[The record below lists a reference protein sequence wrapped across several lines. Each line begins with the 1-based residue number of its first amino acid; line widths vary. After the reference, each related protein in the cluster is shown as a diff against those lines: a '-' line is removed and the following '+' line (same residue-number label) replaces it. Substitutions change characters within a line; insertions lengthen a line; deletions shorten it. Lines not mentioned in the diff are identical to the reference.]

1 MSLSLSLSLS
11 SLFPLPTHSHAGETA
26 FSPSEPFQLVPS
38 AYNKIEMVHRPLTVG
53 TKQVQV
59 HLVDLDTRE
68 LVAGWLVTTSS
79 AAPIVSRTYDVDVTV
94 GKSAHKKIA
103 YGTGFLFVVVEVFV
117 WSLRLVF
124 FFNTIVFLLLF
135 CLFCSSSS
143 FSSSFPVNK
152 WDRSRNFRL
161 RTSDPDIVKVKD
173 PRLNI
178 SGRGKG
184 FIRLW
189 FAPVQ
194 HAGTKEMFIFVNDE
208 EDQNEECLML
218 RLTAN

>member
-1 MSLSLSLSLS
+1 MLGWLCLGTLSWYSLDDASHRSFLPPSPLSPSLS
-11 SLFPLPTHSHAGETA
+11 SHAGETA

-103 YGTGFLFVVVEVFV
+103 YGTVFCCGGGVQGGVWGVCGLFFLTRLCCLLCVFLFRV
-117 WSLRLVF
+117 VF
-124 FFNTIVFLLLF
+124 FSSEQMGSISKFSFAYLRPGHCKSQRSKIEHLGQGKRIHTIVVCASATCRYKRNVYF
-135 CLFCSSSS
+135 C
-143 FSSSFPVNK
+143 
-152 WDRSRNFRL
+152 
-161 RTSDPDIVKVKD
+161 
-173 PRLNI
+173 
-178 SGRGKG
+178 
-184 FIRLW
+184 
-189 FAPVQ
+189 Q
-194 HAGTKEMFIFVNDE
+194 
-208 EDQNEECLML
+208 
-218 RLTAN
+218 

>member
-1 MSLSLSLSLS
+1 MFSDCSTHVSLSLSL
-11 SLFPLPTHSHAGETA
+11 FPVIPLPTHSHAGETA

-103 YGTGFLFVVVEVFV
+103 YGTGFCLLWWRCLCGGV

-124 FFNTIVFLLLF
+124 F
-135 CLFCSSSS
+135 
-143 FSSSFPVNK
+143 
-152 WDRSRNFRL
+152 
-161 RTSDPDIVKVKD
+161 
-173 PRLNI
+173 
-178 SGRGKG
+178 
-184 FIRLW
+184 
-189 FAPVQ
+189 
-194 HAGTKEMFIFVNDE
+194 
-208 EDQNEECLML
+208 
-218 RLTAN
+218 

>member
-1 MSLSLSLSLS
+1 
-11 SLFPLPTHSHAGETA
+11 
-26 FSPSEPFQLVPS
+26 
-38 AYNKIEMVHRPLTVG
+38 MVHRPLTVG

-103 YGTGFLFVVVEVFV
+103 YGTGFCLLWWRCLCGGV
-117 WSLRLVF
+117 WSLRLV